1 MAYDKQKVIDIALAE
16 VNYLEKAS
24 NAQLDD
30 PTANAGKK
38 NYTKYARDLDRI
50 GFFNSK
56 KNGYAWCAV
65 WVCWDFV
72 QAYGV
77 EGAKELL
84 CLPPNAANNY
94 AAGCRYADM
103 HGITSKTRDGC
114 STALNPAIRFSFTAR
129 IRKAFPTLAL
139 STR

>member
-50 GFFNSK
+50 GFFNGK
-56 KNGYAWCAV
+56 KNGYAWNRTA
-65 WVCWDFV
+65 FIEIN
-72 QAYGV
+72 G
-77 EGAKELL
+77 K
-84 CLPPNAANNY
+84 
-94 AAGCRYADM
+94 
-103 HGITSKTRDGC
+103 
-114 STALNPAIRFSFTAR
+114 STL
-129 IRKAFPTLAL
+129 
-139 STR
+139 